1 MPPTPGSN
9 APRQVPSAGL
19 QGAIPSP
26 CPALPICCASMLHL
40 PTEPSPLPPCRLPPP
55 YLSPKSM
62 HLLYNSQSVRHLR
75 CLPMTTR
82 MPPPPCPS
90 LLLLTAS
97 PSHTVELRPR
107 PAATWQIVCRP
118 AALPVQSQHLH
129 NPLFSCRP
137 CRQRS
142 GARRGA
148 GPRDSPHIRT
158 GAGAGAGAAAPAPAP
173 PAPAAPAWHCW
184 LGRGCWSGSPGRAGG
199 PPSYPWAGGSAW
211 AASPASATS

>member
-1 MPPTPGSN
+1 MPP
-9 APRQVPSAGL
+9 
-19 QGAIPSP
+19 PSP
-26 CPALPICCASMLHL
+26 IPLSQVHAFAVQQPICPAS
-40 PTEPSPLPPCRLPPP
+40 EVPPNDHP
-55 YLSPKSM
+55 
-62 HLLYNSQSVRHLR
+62 HA
-75 CLPMTTR
+75 
-82 MPPPPCPS
+82 PPPCPS